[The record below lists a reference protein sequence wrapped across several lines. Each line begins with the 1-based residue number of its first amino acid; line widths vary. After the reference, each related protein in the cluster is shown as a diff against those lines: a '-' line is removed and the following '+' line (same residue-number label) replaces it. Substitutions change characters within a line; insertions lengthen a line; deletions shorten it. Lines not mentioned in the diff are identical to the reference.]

1 MAESQPTGAS
11 DAAHGEMVPEL
22 DPKQFEQL
30 AEMVYVLLR
39 DEIRLELER
48 SGAST
53 LDSRR

>member
-11 DAAHGEMVPEL
+11 DAAQGEMVPEL

-48 SGAST
+48 RGASP
-53 LDSRR
+53 LDNRR

>member
-1 MAESQPTGAS
+1 MAESQPAGAS
-11 DAAHGEMVPEL
+11 DAAQGEVVPEL
-22 DPKQFEQL
+22 DPKQIEQL
-30 AEMVYVLLR
+30 AEMVYRLLR

>member
-11 DAAHGEMVPEL
+11 DPAQGEMVPEL
-22 DPKQFEQL
+22 DPKQIEQL
-30 AEMVYVLLR
+30 AEMVYRLLR

-48 SGAST
+48 SGASP